1 MVSTDPALRRIVS
14 TFARCARVIGTL
26 LAVLACVVYAYAC
39 VGLELFGSEVTL
51 RRGYCVT
58 GDETSGDDTS
68 EDVGFADFADFAD
81 FAENATSAAAPC
93 LDREENFETPWNAF
107 LALFQVATSNNWHSI
122 LYPNAAAMRVGGAGE
137 IGRVFAVFYFVSF
150 YFVTVLLLVNILTSL
165 VLEMFGVAQ
174 TFETFERTTANDESD
189 GEREEDVSGRD
200 VSGLEAGGGD
210 GDVSGDARDGVR
222 RDEPPRGDD
231 AVYSSSPFATREVV
245 MVDGV
250 AFEVTRAR
258 DFDRDVLLAA
268 SGNGGAAAERAALVK
283 QLEQVERQIA
293 RRRHERVAGI
303 VRATRTERL
312 AGSPS
317 LGARS
322 DAEPGGSSPSG
333 SSFRFRFRA
342 TEPDL
347 ARELDALADDD
358 VARAV
363 EILRAERRR

>member
-1 MVSTDPALRRIVS
+1 
-14 TFARCARVIGTL
+14 
-26 LAVLACVVYAYAC
+26 
-39 VGLELFGSEVTL
+39 
-51 RRGYCVT
+51 
-58 GDETSGDDTS
+58 
-68 EDVGFADFADFAD
+68 
-81 FAENATSAAAPC
+81 
-93 LDREENFETPWNAF
+93 
-107 LALFQVATSNNWHSI
+107 
-122 LYPNAAAMRVGGAGE
+122 
-137 IGRVFAVFYFVSF
+137 
-150 YFVTVLLLVNILTSL
+150 
-165 VLEMFGVAQ
+165 
-174 TFETFERTTANDESD
+174 
-189 GEREEDVSGRD
+189 
-200 VSGLEAGGGD
+200 
-210 GDVSGDARDGVR
+210 
-222 RDEPPRGDD
+222 
-231 AVYSSSPFATREVV
+231 

-312 AGSPS
+312 SGSPS

-347 ARELDALADDD
+347 ARELDALAADD